1 MDEPSA
7 PVRMR
12 SRGRQSMRRPRT
24 RMTHYVGNQGLVSP
38 LRDPVLM
45 LRRRTLV
52 NGLFTYVEEIQN
64 LDSGYALRFRRSHD
78 QDDLEALIGII
89 ADYIIFES
97 QNAPE
102 LTFEIVEESHDKS
115 FGYRCG
121 ACALNVQMPHRPL
134 SAPIPPCLLWH
145 RIQHGEAALSRLSTI
160 DYCESPLQGLAT
172 LIDRRSQRSEPRRTA
187 ALPIHESH
195 MIDLIPTAKTSHR
208 EESCPTV
215 TNDFQYVHARTACTL
230 QSFFL
235 HREWNFHVSR
245 AYPFS

>member
-12 SRGRQSMRRPRT
+12 SRGRQSMRRPHT
-24 RMTHYVGNQGLVSP
+24 RMTHYVGNQGPVSP

-97 QNAPE
+97 RNAPE

-115 FGYRCG
+115 FWLQVWG
-121 ACALNVQMPHRPL
+121 LRPECPNATSTSIRSDSTL
-134 SAPIPPCLLWH
+134 S
-145 RIQHGEAALSRLSTI
+145 S
-160 DYCESPLQGLAT
+160 LA
-172 LIDRRSQRSEPRRTA
+172 
-187 ALPIHESH
+187 
-195 MIDLIPTAKTSHR
+195 
-208 EESCPTV
+208 
-215 TNDFQYVHARTACTL
+215 
-230 QSFFL
+230 
-235 HREWNFHVSR
+235 
-245 AYPFS
+245 